1 MKGQVI
7 PGIKGYEGGEA
18 RFIAATISLDF
29 QTLYH
34 DFLPFIPSQ
43 PARIL
48 DLGAG
53 IGKDAYAFAGMG
65 HIVTAVEPLETFR
78 EEGQKRYASTAIE
91 WIDDGLPLLN
101 KLADRAAC
109 FDFILASGVW
119 HHLDENEQ
127 GTALLKITTL
137 LSSGGIFALSLRNG
151 PAGLGTHVFPTNAA
165 QTILQ
170 AKQCGLHCLLHLA
183 EQPSM
188 MAGKDKVVWAKLVLQ
203 KQD

>member
-1 MKGQVI
+1 MKVQVI
-7 PGIKGYEGGEA
+7 PGIKGYDGGEA

-53 IGKDAYAFAGMG
+53 IGKDVYEFAGMG
-65 HIVTAVEPLETFR
+65 HTVTAVEPLDSFR
-78 EEGQKRYASTAIE
+78 EEGQKRYLSTAIE

-101 KLADRAAC
+101 KLEERAGC

-119 HHLDENEQ
+119 HHLDKHEQ
-127 GTALLKITTL
+127 DAALLKIATL
-137 LSSGGIFALSLRNG
+137 LSPGGIFAFSLRNG

-170 AKQCGLHCLLHLA
+170 AKQYGLYCLLHLA
-183 EQPSM
+183 DQPSM
-188 MAGKDKVVWAKLVLQ
+188 MADKDKVVWAKLVLQ
-203 KQD
+203 KQG